1 MRANPARD
9 AVWAAPAAPV
19 GRVRRYGSSDS
30 RQRNGVHREHSS
42 DTSAVRER
50 GTRATSDVIAGAKPL
65 VERVKAAV
73 AGGARSWAAVG
84 REAGCSRQWAQELG
98 GRARLALAGAG
109 PCRDATLSVR
119 VRAGAVSELDAFAA
133 AETARTGR
141 AVSRSDAAR
150 LLLTEALAAR
160 RR

>member
-1 MRANPARD
+1 MRASPARD
-9 AVWAAPAAPV
+9 AVWAAPV
-19 GRVRRYGSSDS
+19 GRVRRYGSSDRS
-30 RQRNGVHREHSS
+30 QRNGVHREHAS
-42 DTSAVRER
+42 DTAPVRER
-50 GTRATSDVIAGAKPL
+50 GTRGPSDVTAGVKPL
-65 VERVKAAV
+65 VERVRAAV
-73 AGGARSWAAVG
+73 RAGARSWAAVG

-98 GRARLALAGAG
+98 ARAGLALTGAG
-109 PCRDATLSVR
+109 PAREATLSVR
-119 VRAGAVSELDAFAA
+119 VRAAAVAELDCFAA